1 MKLLI
6 ENFRKYR
13 GEHDFKLLCEN
24 FDRGIITEQELYE
37 TWESQVLLEMDNLIE
52 EGIMDILQQGYQ
64 KGKELFG
71 QAKEIYDAAVQKVS
85 DFILRL
91 STQAFMLM
99 EKAKVML
106 AKIAGVLR
114 KAYNFVQKFCKAHPI
129 LCKVIKILIIMMIIA
144 AVMALFA
151 NAAQAS
157 VDTSGMKG
165 AEPGT
170 YTLTDDGVEAM
181 KATLSLATEDRDPE
195 VQQAAV
201 DALNWLQEAHKGSEV
216 VDLAQASG
224 KSADICKAM
233 YRVVEASSPEEFSSL
248 VSLGKKTVT
257 QVTTYNET
265 VNIGGDVTMKSI
277 RWASLQTP

>member
-37 TWESQVLLEMDNLIE
+37 TWERQVLLEMDNLIE

-170 YTLTDDGVEAM
+170 YTLSDEGVEAL
-181 KATLSLATEDRDPE
+181 KATLSLATEDKDPE

-201 DALNWLQEAHKGSEV
+201 DAFNWLQKAHQGSEV

-224 KSADICKAM
+224 KSAEYVKAM
-233 YRVVEASSPEEFSSL
+233 YRVVETSSPEEFSNL
-248 VSLGKKTVT
+248 VKLGKKTIEMT
-257 QVTTYNET
+257 NSYSEQLTAGGGVTT
-265 VNIGGDVTMKSI
+265 KSFS
-277 RWASLQTP
+277 WASLRTP

>member
-1 MKLLI
+1 MKLLV

-37 TWESQVLLEMDNLIE
+37 TWERQILLEMDNLIE
-52 EGIMDILQQGYQ
+52 EGIVDILQQGYQ

-71 QAKEIYDAAVQKVS
+71 KAKEMYDAAVQKVS

-114 KAYNFVQKFCKAHPI
+114 KAYNFVQKFCGAHPI
-129 LCKVIKILIIMMIIA
+129 LCKVIKILIIMMVIA

-157 VDTSGMKG
+157 VGTSG
-165 AEPGT
+165 
-170 YTLTDDGVEAM
+170 YTGKDTVLSSDGVESI
-181 KATLSLATEDRDPE
+181 KGILAQASKDSDPE
-195 VQQAAV
+195 TQQAAV
-201 DALNWLQEAHKGSEV
+201 DALNWLEKAHKAGEV
-216 VDLAQASG
+216 VDLAKSSG
-224 KSADICKAM
+224 ESADMVKAM
-233 YRVVEASSPEEFSSL
+233 YEVVQSSSPDEMEAL
-248 VSLGKKTVT
+248 VKLGKQTYV
-257 QVTTYNET
+257 QVNTSRQQVDVGGET
-265 VNIGGDVTMKSI
+265 TMKVV

>member
-13 GEHDFKLLCEN
+13 AEHDFKLLCEN

-37 TWESQVLLEMDNLIE
+37 TWERQVLLEMDNLIE

-64 KGKELFG
+64 KGKELVG
-71 QAKEIYDAAVQKVS
+71 KAKEMYDAAVQKVS
-85 DFILRL
+85 DFILKL

-114 KAYNFVQKFCKAHPI
+114 KAYNFINKFCGAHPI
-129 LCKVIKILIIMMIIA
+129 LCRVVKILLIMISIA

-151 NAAQAS
+151 SPAQAS
-157 VDTSGMKG
+157 VDVSGMYPD
-165 AEPGT
+165 ESQSSL
-170 YTLTDDGVEAM
+170 LTDSGLEAIKGM
-181 KATLSLATEDRDPE
+181 MALGTEDADPD

-201 DALNWLQEAHKGSEV
+201 DAFNWLEQAHKSEQV
-216 VDLAQASG
+216 VDLAKEGPELVQKFYLKVDA
-224 KSADICKAM
+224 
-233 YRVVEASSPEEFSSL
+233 ESPEMFDLL
-248 VSLGKKTVT
+248 VDIGKETTTVT
-257 QVTTYNET
+257 RKYSETILLDNKTTIKT
-265 VNIGGDVTMKSI
+265 FSHQALKAPSF
-277 RWASLQTP
+277 

>member
-13 GEHDFKLLCEN
+13 GERDFKILCEN
-24 FDRGIITEQELYE
+24 FNRGIITEQELYE
-37 TWESQVLLEMDNLIE
+37 TWERQVLLEMDNLIE
-52 EGIMDILQQGYQ
+52 EGIVDILQQGYQ
-64 KGKELFG
+64 KGKELIG
-71 QAKEIYDAAVQKVS
+71 KAKEMYDAAVQKVS

-91 STQAFMLM
+91 STEAFMLM

-157 VDTSGMKG
+157 VGTSG
-165 AEPGT
+165 
-170 YTLTDDGVEAM
+170 YTGKDTALSNDGVEAI
-181 KATLSLATEDRDPE
+181 KGILAQATKDSDPE
-195 VQQAAV
+195 AQQAAV
-201 DALNWLQEAHKGSEV
+201 DALNWLQEAHKAGEV
-216 VDLAQASG
+216 VDLAKSSG
-224 KSADICKAM
+224 QSADIVKAM
-233 YRVVEASSPEEFSSL
+233 YEVVQNSSPEEMNAL
-248 VSLGKKTVT
+248 VDLGKKVYV
-257 QVTTYNET
+257 QVNTARQQ
-265 VNIGGDVTMKSI
+265 VNIDGETTMTAV
-277 RWASLQTP
+277 RWASLQAP